1 MGKEIK
7 MENTVNN
14 EEVVKQYEFLK
25 TSNLEKMTTEEIE
38 ALREEYN
45 KKQEEQ
51 GKLLQ
56 TKMYSVNIETQ
67 ANLNLIKKWLTKEVE
82 WDHQSVPTLVA
93 VYEGLKKTIEL
104 GVDENGVAFM
114 TSLTVGNL
122 YQYLLTFKG
131 KGYDTAKGY
140 LTLLT
145 KTGGPISEA
154 MKELADDNENFRNI
168 HQDLAT
174 LDQVLEAKAHGIKVE
189 DLQEENFKKMKE
201 ETPQ

>member
-1 MGKEIK
+1 MGKQIK
-7 MENTVNN
+7 MKNTVQK
-14 EEVVKQYEFLK
+14 EEVVEQYEFLK
-25 TSNLEKMTTEEIE
+25 TKDLEKMTEAEIQT
-38 ALREEYN
+38 LREDYN

-67 ANLNLIKKWLTKEVE
+67 SNLNLIKKWLTKEVE

-93 VYEGLKKTIEL
+93 VYDGLKNSIEA
-104 GVDENGVAFM
+104 GVDENGNAFM
-114 TSLTVGNL
+114 NSLTIGNL
-122 YQYLLTFKG
+122 YQYLLTFRG
-131 KGYDTAKGY
+131 KGYDTAKAY

-154 MKELADDNENFRNI
+154 MRELADDNEYFRNI

-174 LDQVLEAKAHGIKVE
+174 LDQVLEAKKHGIKVE
-189 DLQEENFKKMKE
+189 ELQEENFKQMKE
-201 ETPQ
+201 EATH